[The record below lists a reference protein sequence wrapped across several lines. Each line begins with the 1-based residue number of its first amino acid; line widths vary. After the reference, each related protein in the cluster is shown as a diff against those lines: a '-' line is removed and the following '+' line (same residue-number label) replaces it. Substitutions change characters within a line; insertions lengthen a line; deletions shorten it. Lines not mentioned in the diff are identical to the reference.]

1 MALTDIFT
9 TPFLISLGI
18 TLVLIG
24 LLGMY
29 LTQKLQEQNH
39 KITSMFGLVTS
50 MAEEMNFI
58 RNRFQ
63 SGGVGSGPTTNV
75 SNASSSAYAS
85 TSTSTSTSDNKL
97 IDVSDGEEDDTDS
110 SSESDD
116 GYDDSSSEGDSDV
129 DVDVDDLEEVDLS
142 NKIKVVNIS
151 ENFTINSSMND
162 IDVDEKREE
171 LDCEELDCEEL
182 DCEGDGDGDTQEND
196 LGDDDDADDLSSK
209 SSSSSDEELV
219 NNGSIVVEELNSS
232 DFIKSITMSLEA
244 TNIEIS
250 DYKKMSLN
258 KLRALVVEKKLTS
271 NANKLKKEELL
282 KLLNAE

>member
-63 SGGVGSGPTTNV
+63 GGVSVGPTPNV
-75 SNASSSAYAS
+75 SNAYTSAS
-85 TSTSTSTSDNKL
+85 TSASTSDNKL

-116 GYDDSSSEGDSDV
+116 GYDDSSSEGDSV
-129 DVDVDDLEEVDLS
+129 DDDLEEVDLS

-162 IDVDEKREE
+162 IDVDDKREEIDVEE
-171 LDCEELDCEEL
+171 LDCDGYGEELNNTE
-182 DCEGDGDGDTQEND
+182 END
-196 LGDDDDADDLSSK
+196 IGDDDADDLSSK
-209 SSSSSDEELV
+209 SSSSSSSSSDDELV
-219 NNGSIVVEELNSS
+219 NDGSIVVEELNSS
-232 DFIKSITMSLEA
+232 EFIKSITMSLEA

-258 KLRALVVEKKLTS
+258 KLRALVIEKKLTS

>member
-63 SGGVGSGPTTNV
+63 GGASVGPTPNV
-75 SNASSSAYAS
+75 SNAYTSAS
-85 TSTSTSTSDNKL
+85 TSASTSDNKL

-116 GYDDSSSEGDSDV
+116 GYDDSSSEGDSV
-129 DVDVDDLEEVDLS
+129 DDDLEEVDLS

-162 IDVDEKREE
+162 IDVDDKREEIDVEE
-171 LDCEELDCEEL
+171 LDCDGYGEELNNTE
-182 DCEGDGDGDTQEND
+182 END
-196 LGDDDDADDLSSK
+196 IGDDDADDLSSK
-209 SSSSSDEELV
+209 SSSSSSSSSSSDDELV
-219 NNGSIVVEELNSS
+219 NDGSIVVEELNGSE
-232 DFIKSITMSLEA
+232 FIKSITMSLEA

-258 KLRALVVEKKLTS
+258 KLRALVIEKKLTS

>member
-24 LLGMY
+24 LLGIY

-63 SGGVGSGPTTNV
+63 SGGI
-75 SNASSSAYAS
+75 ASSSSIAPVAIKLD
-85 TSTSTSTSDNKL
+85 DNQL
-97 IDVSDGEEDDTDS
+97 INVSDGEND
-110 SSESDD
+110 SESDD
-116 GYDDSSSEGDSDV
+116 GYDDDDDDDDNSISDSDV
-129 DVDVDDLEEVDLS
+129 EYEDDLELRNADNN
-142 NKIKVVNIS
+142 NKIKIINIS

-162 IDVDEKREE
+162 IDIDIDVDNKRENKA
-171 LDCEELDCEEL
+171 EEINTEEI
-182 DCEGDGDGDTQEND
+182 DEND
-196 LGDDDDADDLSSK
+196 IGDENDADDLSSK
-209 SSSSSDEELV
+209 SSSSSSSDDLEELV
-219 NNGSIVVEELNSS
+219 NENSIVIEELNSS
-232 DFIKSITMSLEA
+232 DFIKSITMNLEN

-258 KLRALVVEKKLTS
+258 KLRTLVVEKKLTTS

>member
-1 MALTDIFT
+1 
-9 TPFLISLGI
+9 
-18 TLVLIG
+18 
-24 LLGMY
+24 
-29 LTQKLQEQNH
+29 
-39 KITSMFGLVTS
+39 MFGLVTS

-63 SGGVGSGPTTNV
+63 SGGSSSGPTTNV

-85 TSTSTSTSDNKL
+85 TSTSDNKL
-97 IDVSDGEEDDTDS
+97 IYVSDGEEDDTDS

-116 GYDDSSSEGDSDV
+116 GYDDSSSEGDS

-182 DCEGDGDGDTQEND
+182 DGDGDTLEND
-196 LGDDDDADDLSSK
+196 LGDDDADDLSSK
-209 SSSSSDEELV
+209 SSSSSDDELV

>member
-63 SGGVGSGPTTNV
+63 SGGSSIGPTTNV
-75 SNASSSAYAS
+75 SNASSSSSAYAS
-85 TSTSTSTSDNKL
+85 TSTSASDNKL

-116 GYDDSSSEGDSDV
+116 GYDDSSSEGDS

-171 LDCEELDCEEL
+171 IDVQELDCEEL
-182 DCEGDGDGDTQEND
+182 DGDGDGDTQEND
-196 LGDDDDADDLSSK
+196 LGDDDADDLSSK
-209 SSSSSDEELV
+209 SSSSSDDELV